1 MRKHKIFIVLIGLMV
16 LVLPYSFGNAWSN
29 GSYAYNQNDY
39 DYETDYGTHDW
50 IAEGALE
57 ALIEHDEDQWKWL
70 EYREI
75 IFLVGTEAPDNSGVS
90 ITLDGET
97 LSGFGDTTYHHI
109 YYEEDGSIKNN
120 EDDSALRAKW
130 CGDWADASIES
141 GKLDQAAFYFGA
153 MTHYIAD
160 LSMYAHV
167 ADNYVYPYNLY
178 FDEHHSTV
186 ESRVQSRTNEYDDRE
201 EFFKYSQIIV
211 GNKKP
216 YDAAV
221 DLGWETYKDPTCSEA
236 TSRDALWLHENFFSN
251 WVLTY
256 SQRQV
261 ETNETKRFYYN
272 RIEECLNNAIEACAS
287 AMNNVGGFETPL
299 YTFPSYPMSLLI
311 LILSSAIIG
320 VGYNEIKKKNISLKN
335 LLF

>member
-1 MRKHKIFIVLIGLMV
+1 MRRFKILLFIIGLMF
-16 LVLPYSFGNAWSN
+16 LVSPYSYGTAWSN

-57 ALIEHDEDQWKWL
+57 VLIQFDSDQWKWL
-70 EYREI
+70 EYRET

-90 ITLDGET
+90 MVLDGQT
-97 LSGFGDTTYHHI
+97 LSGFGDTTYHHV

-120 EDDSALRAKW
+120 EDNSALRAKW

-160 LSMYAHV
+160 LTMYAHV
-167 ADNYVYPYNLY
+167 ADNYVPPHNLY

-201 EFFKYSQIIV
+201 DFFQYSQITV
-211 GNKKP
+211 GRKKP
-216 YDAAV
+216 YDAAIDV
-221 DLGWETYKDPTCSEA
+221 GWETYKDPTPSEA
-236 TSRDALWLHENFFSN
+236 ISRDALWLHSNFFSD
-251 WVLTY
+251 WSLTY
-256 SQRQV
+256 AQRQS
-261 ETNETKRFYYN
+261 ETNETKTFYYD
-272 RIEECLNNAIEACAS
+272 RMEECLNNAIEACAS
-287 AMNNVGGFETPL
+287 AMNYIGGAEAPL
-299 YTFPSYPMSLLI
+299 YTFPSYPMTILLLI
-311 LILSSAIIG
+311 TSIALIGI
-320 VGYNEIKKKNISLKN
+320 VYNEMRKKKIFFKKP
-335 LLF
+335 LL